1 MPAPGDRFNPTPRHL
16 EVLREVID
24 ALRLVGVLL
33 TIGGIAF
40 TSRIF
45 EFRDPLNPRVA
56 AVTGLVTIPGVLYVI
71 ASVGLTR
78 RRYWA
83 WTMSLIVTV
92 LLIVALLAGM
102 IVVTCLN
109 NRGGQI
115 FIPGIF
121 YLLMPVLILIYMLRT
136 LPVLR
141 ETELLDTKG
150 FIVLPL
156 ARPATDNRSPSE
168 EAESH

>member
-1 MPAPGDRFNPTPRHL
+1 MSEPGDRFETTPRHL

-33 TIGGIAF
+33 SIGGIFF

-45 EFRDPLNPRVA
+45 DFRDPINPRVA

-83 WTMSLIVTV
+83 WVMSLIVTV
-92 LLIVALLAGM
+92 LLIVALLATM

-109 NRGGQI
+109 DRGGQI

-121 YLLMPVLILIYMLRT
+121 YLLMPVLILIYMLRA

-141 ETELLDTKG
+141 EAELLDTKG
-150 FIVLPL
+150 FIVLPV
-156 ARPATDNRSPSE
+156 ARHSE
-168 EAESH
+168 STTPPEP